1 MKTAT
6 YHYILSNYRGGYTN
20 HSVKVEIIG
29 ESEKSYRVRYLEPGT
44 FGQHVDTVK
53 WVRKRNVRDIKGM
66 AVDVRTTPR
75 PEEIRLPYKD

>member
-29 ESEKSYRVRYLEPGT
+29 ESEKSYRV
-44 FGQHVDTVK
+44 
-53 WVRKRNVRDIKGM
+53 
-66 AVDVRTTPR
+66 
-75 PEEIRLPYKD
+75 